1 MSACA
6 SFCSVFFI
14 ALLASL
20 RSYAQQPDPTY
31 IYHLCPNT
39 TTYSRNSTYSS
50 NIRTLL
56 SSLSSNSR
64 SSSTGFYSTAAGQ
77 SPDLV
82 FGLFLCQGDLRPEVC
97 GNCVVFAASD
107 TLKQCPE
114 EKVGLIWYDEC
125 MLRYAD
131 RNIFLESSF
140 QNGTNGILMW
150 NTQFVPLNQS
160 DRFRDVVFSL
170 MNKCVN
176 EAVNSSRKFAVSQ
189 SNFTSSRTLYGMV
202 QCIPDLTSED
212 CFNCLQQTIRS
223 LPTDKLGGRL
233 LMPSCNSRYEVYQ
246 FYGETPT
253 GEPQPPQP
261 QLDSAPPRSSQRH
274 GLNIHF
280 SLITCFIPNFL
291 VRYSRFAIT

>member
-6 SFCSVFFI
+6 SFCSVFLI

-82 FGLFLCQGDLRPEVC
+82 FGLFLCRGDLPPEVC

-107 TLKQCPE
+107 TLKKCPE
-114 EKVGLIWYDEC
+114 EKIGLIWYDEC
-125 MLRYAD
+125 MLRYSD
-131 RNIFLESSF
+131 RNIFLESSL

-150 NTQFVPLNQS
+150 NTRDVPRNQS
-160 DRFRDVVFSL
+160 DRFREVVFSL
-170 MNKCVN
+170 MNKCAN
-176 EAVNSSRKFAVSQ
+176 EAVNSSKRFAVSK
-189 SNFTSSRTLYGMV
+189 SNFSSVETLYGLA
-202 QCIPDLTSED
+202 QCTPDLTSGD
-212 CFNCLQQTIRS
+212 CFNCLQRTISS
-223 LPTDKLGGRL
+223 LPTAQIGGRL
-233 LMPSCNSRYEVYQ
+233 LMPSCNSRYELYK
-246 FYGETPT
+246 FFEETAT
-253 GEPQPPQP
+253 AIPQPPKP
-261 QLDSAPPRSSQRH
+261 QLDSAPPPPSQEA
-274 GLNIHF
+274 GLNIHLP
-280 SLITCFIPNFL
+280 LITCFNTTFL
-291 VRYSRFAIT
+291 VRDSRLAC